1 MIFLKQE
8 LSIYFSRT
16 IYAAQWY
23 ILAPATLAI
32 SEAENVSKGLIGFL
46 PFAFIIGAAITQIP
60 AAYFSSKISPKKTFL
75 IGLFLLSLSDILVPF
90 TNKFIYAI
98 LLRILAG
105 LGAGLYFSPAAAVLV
120 SSNKEKSATLIGLYN
135 AAFSIG
141 GLIGLSWGVLDSL
154 LGWREATFIGGL
166 IGLLA
171 FLENLFFVKDVK
183 LSSKSKIVF
192 DKKLIILGIATSGIW
207 GSSYA
212 VGTLIP
218 SFASELYK
226 ISSYKVSPLVSLYFL
241 GNIIGGSLT
250 SLFEKRN
257 KFNLIL
263 LMATLTGLTYPLY
276 GIIGVYFMAFASLLN
291 GILVN
296 ITSSIYY
303 ALAIDELNS
312 INESLSLSVINLINM
327 VIGVWIS
334 PIFSLAMS
342 INLKLSLYI
351 LLASTIIPVVLIKK
365 L

>member
-1 MIFLKQE
+1 MKHE

-32 SEAENVSKGLIGFL
+32 AQAENVSKALIGFL

-60 AAYFSSKISPKKTFL
+60 AAFLSSKISPKKTFL
-75 IGLFLLSLSDILVPF
+75 IGLFILSLSDIIVPF
-90 TNKFIYAI
+90 TDKFIYAI
-98 LLRILAG
+98 LLRVLAG

-120 SSNKEKSATLIGLYN
+120 SKNKEKSATLMGLYN

-141 GLIGLSWGVLDSL
+141 GLIGLSWGIIDAI
-154 LGWREATFIGGL
+154 LGWRLATFIGGL
-166 IGLLA
+166 LGLIA
-171 FLENLFFVKDVK
+171 FAENIFFVNDYK
-183 LSSKSKIVF
+183 LTSQSKIVF
-192 DKKLIILGIATSGIW
+192 DKRLVILGIATSGIW

-226 ISSYKVSPLVSLYFL
+226 ISSYKVSPLVSLYFV

-250 SLFEKRN
+250 YLFEKRN
-257 KFNLIL
+257 KFISIIIMAIL
-263 LMATLTGLTYPLY
+263 TALTYPLY
-276 GIIGVYFMAFASLLN
+276 GIIDIYFMAIASLLN
-291 GILVN
+291 GIFVN
-296 ITSSIYY
+296 ITTSIYY
-303 ALAIDELNS
+303 AFAIDELNS
-312 INESLSLSVINLINM
+312 INESLSLSIINLINM
-327 VIGVWIS
+327 VIGVWVS
-334 PIFSLAMS
+334 PLFSLAMA

-351 LLASTIIPVVLIKK
+351 LLAITIIPVVLIKK